1 MLQLPG
7 QVGQAA
13 QHVPAGIDLVI
24 TPDSGR
30 VAFILLRERRASTQL
45 DYREAAETV

>member
-13 QHVPAGIDLVI
+13 QHVSAGTDLVI
-24 TPDSGR
+24 APASGMF
-30 VAFILLRERRASTQL
+30 AFMLLRERRASAQL
-45 DYREAAETV
+45 D